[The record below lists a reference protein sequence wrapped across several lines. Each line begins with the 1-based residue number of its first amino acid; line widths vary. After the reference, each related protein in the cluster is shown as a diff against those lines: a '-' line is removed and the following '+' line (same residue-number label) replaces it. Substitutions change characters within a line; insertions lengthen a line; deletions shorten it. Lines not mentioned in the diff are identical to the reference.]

1 MHYGL
6 LKKWPKIYGIMKSI
20 LLFHPERLL
29 IEIIVKSIKIIND
42 NSEYNHHLT
51 LLNMKLSER

>member
-1 MHYGL
+1 M
-6 LKKWPKIYGIMKSI
+6 GIMKSI